1 MDKAERYVRSTIN
14 FAASRGEYEV
24 AIQESL
30 ISKELLEQLK
40 NEHYNLKRWKD
51 NIVINWSVVGR
62 E

>member
-30 ISKELLEQLK
+30 IQKELLEQLK

>member
-1 MDKAERYVRSTIN
+1 MDKAERFVRSSIN

-30 ISKELLEQLK
+30 IPKELLEQLK

-62 E
+62 A

>member
-30 ISKELLEQLK
+30 IPKELLEQLK

-51 NIVINWSVVGR
+51 NIIINWSVIGR
-62 E
+62 A

>member
-30 ISKELLEQLK
+30 IPKELLEQLIL
-40 NEHYNLKRWKD
+40 EHYGLRRWKD

>member
-30 ISKELLEQLK
+30 IPKELLEQLK
-40 NEHYNLKRWKD
+40 NEHYNLKHWKD

>member
-30 ISKELLEQLK
+30 IPKGLLEQLK

-51 NIVINWSVVGR
+51 NIVINWSVVWR

>member
-1 MDKAERYVRSTIN
+1 MDKAERFVRSSIN
-14 FAASRGEYEV
+14 LAASEGKYEI

-30 ISKELLEQLK
+30 IPKELMEQLIL
-40 NEHYNLKRWKD
+40 EHYGLKRWKD

>member
-1 MDKAERYVRSTIN
+1 MNKAERFVRSSIN

-30 ISKELLEQLK
+30 IPKELLEQLK
-40 NEHYNLKRWKD
+40 NEHYNLRRWKD

-62 E
+62 A

>member
-30 ISKELLEQLK
+30 IPKELREQLR
-40 NEHYNLKRWKD
+40 NEHYNLKRWRD

-62 E
+62 A